1 MNTIV
6 IIQARMGST
15 RLPGKVLLP
24 LGDSTVLDYV
34 VSRCRK
40 IQGVSHVIVATSD
53 LTEDDQI
60 AHWCQEHEVDVFRGS
75 QLDVL
80 ERYYRCAQVYQPEY
94 VIRVTSDCPFVD
106 YKLAEQ
112 TIQAMKTQP
121 SDIVIN
127 DGQEQLTRGLSVE
140 MISYTALEKI
150 YQQSSELR
158 HREHVTYYA
167 YEYSEQF
174 TSTTIIPPAILL
186 HPQLRM
192 TVDTM
197 EDYELCRI
205 LANRIEDSKNA
216 PSEAYIDY
224 LLQHPEVASI
234 NAHIQQKP
242 VQ

>member
-1 MNTIV
+1 
-6 IIQARMGST
+6 MGST

-24 LGDSTVLDYV
+24 LGNSTVLEYV
-34 VSRCRK
+34 VSRCKK
-40 IQGVSHVIVATSD
+40 IRGISHVIVATSD
-53 LTEDDQI
+53 LAEDDPI
-60 AHWCQEHEVDVFRGS
+60 ERWCTDQHVDYFRGS

-80 ERYYRCAQVYQPEY
+80 ERYYQCARLYQPDY

-106 YKLAEQ
+106 YTLAEQ
-112 TIQAMKTQP
+112 TIQAMQANP

-127 DGQEQLTRGLSVE
+127 EGQDQLTRGLSVE
-140 MISYTALEKI
+140 MISYAALERI
-150 YQQSSELR
+150 YEQSTEPR

-174 TSTTIIPPAILL
+174 KSTTITLPSVLL
-186 HPQLRM
+186 YPQLRM
-192 TVDTM
+192 TVDTV
-197 EDYELCRI
+197 EDYELCKLLAERI
-205 LANRIEDSKNA
+205 TDSKHA
-216 PSEAYIDY
+216 PAQVYIEY